1 MLSSTASIPCGFERM
16 SWQAKTRNAVLA
28 LEDGSIFRGFAFGAK
43 TTVTGEAV
51 FNTGMT
57 GYQET
62 LTDPSYFGQ
71 IVTMTTPQIGN
82 YGINLEDEE
91 SDGPKVAGFV
101 IRNLSP
107 VVSNWRATGNL
118 SDYLEKNGI
127 PGIEGIDTRAVTKRL
142 RVHGALKACL
152 STEDISDEE
161 ALSRAKNWEGIV
173 GRDFV
178 KEVTCEKSFTWDES
192 GELSKPFSVPG
203 TSLTGTPQTDGE
215 THRLVAFDFGA
226 KRAIYRNLRNSGF
239 EVIVLPADATAEE
252 ARSHNPDAIFLS
264 NGPGDPS
271 ALDYAHSAIRE
282 LIDEY
287 PIFGICLG
295 HQVLTHAIGATTYK
309 LKFGHRGGNQPV
321 KNVETEKVS
330 ITSQN
335 HGFASDKDAL
345 EANGAVVTEYNLN
358 DNTVSGMRIEGKPVF
373 SVQYHPEAAPGPND
387 AHFLFSSFHQ
397 LVGEQKRSKLATA

>member
-1 MLSSTASIPCGFERM
+1 M
-16 SWQAKTRNAVLA
+16 SWHPKKRNAVLT
-28 LEDGSIFRGFAFGAK
+28 LEDGSLFRGFAFGAK

-82 YGINLEDEE
+82 YGVNLDDEK

-101 IRNLSP
+101 VRELSP
-107 VVSNWRATGNL
+107 VVSNWRATGDL
-118 SDYLEKNGI
+118 SDYLEKNGV
-127 PGIEGIDTRAVTKRL
+127 PGIQGIDTRAVTKKL

-152 STEDISDEE
+152 STEEISDED
-161 ALSRAKNWEGIV
+161 ALARAKNCQSLV
-173 GRDFV
+173 GQDFV
-178 KEVTCEKSFTWDES
+178 KEVTCRDSYTWDAA
-192 GELSKPFSVPG
+192 GELSKPFTAPG
-203 TSLTGTPQTDGE
+203 TSLSKEEPYNGE
-215 THRLVAFDFGA
+215 VHRLVAFDFGA
-226 KRAIYRNLRNSGF
+226 KRAIYRNLRRSGF
-239 EVIVLPADATAEE
+239 EVTVLPADSTAEQ
-252 ARSHNPDAIFLS
+252 ARAHSPDAIFLS

-271 ALDYAHSAIRE
+271 ALNYAHSTIKE

-295 HQVLTHAIGATTYK
+295 HQVLTHAIGASTYK

-335 HGFASDKDAL
+335 HGFASSKDEL
-345 EANGAVVTEYNLN
+345 EAHGAVVTEYNLN
-358 DNTVSGMRIEGKPVF
+358 DDTVSGMRIEGKPVF

-387 AHFLFSSFHQ
+387 AQFLFSSFHK
-397 LVGEQKRSKLATA
+397 LVSDHKGKKASA